1 MWGAP
6 IFGDWPK
13 DWLRGFDKADIS
25 RPFWELWLPTIHGVF
40 ACLFATWIHPCAKGM
55 DILPVGVVLGDM
67 VWHPKH
73 PLSAQHQ
80 HAHATSL
87 NVGARLLLQ
96 VQKLC
101 WSRAVLSFSRQ
112 SMVSGATQETSRIA
126 AAHVC
131 LYLPLLARSICNYHV
146 LQNIACVTFSRP
158 KHCPPTLNF
167 EVIPEFQQKYN
178 PPAIVQWFPF
188 VDPKYNPP
196 IPKWSW
202 INIGK
207 AQL

>member
-1 MWGAP
+1 MTLSNVRGP
-6 IFGDWPK
+6 NF
-13 DWLRGFDKADIS
+13 GFDKADIS

-40 ACLFATWIHPCAKGM
+40 ACVFATWIHPCAKGM

-67 VWHPKH
+67 VWDPKH

-87 NVGARLLLQ
+87 NVGARLLGCKSKNSADPEPFDHFQ
-96 VQKLC
+96 DKAWYQAQRKKH
-101 WSRAVLSFSRQ
+101 
-112 SMVSGATQETSRIA
+112 QESQQPS

-158 KHCPPTLNF
+158 KHCPPT
-167 EVIPEFQQKYN
+167 EVTLKSLPKSNKNIIPQLKFNDFPLLIQNIIPPFQN
-178 PPAIVQWFPF
+178 GPE
-188 VDPKYNPP
+188 
-196 IPKWSW
+196 ST
-202 INIGK
+202 
-207 AQL
+207 